1 MKRLILA
8 TILVVTT
15 AFSFNAIAE
24 DKKATDATS
33 EKVDQAAQLPKMDP
47 EAFDKEMA
55 KIQENMKLMHEQMAK
70 IRETQNPDERQKL
83 LDEHWKLMQDSM
95 GMMHGMWGTG
105 GMGCCMGNKGMM
117 HGGMMGGDHM
127 QGGMMHHGMMSGGN
141 MHEGQMSNWH
151 NAKGCY
157 AGMTQEQ
164 KGQHQYMMDKYMGTQ
179 MMMMDHMMQHQ
190 HWMGMM
196 PSQKK

>member
-8 TILVVTT
+8 TILIATVG
-15 AFSFNAIAE
+15 FSFNVLAE

-33 EKVDQAAQLPKMDP
+33 EKSVQTEQLPKMNP
-47 EAFDKEMA
+47 EEFDKQMA
-55 KIQENMKLMHEQMAK
+55 KIQENMKLMHEQMTK
-70 IRETQNPDERQKL
+70 IQETKNPDDRQKL
-83 LDEHWKLMQDSM
+83 LDEHWKVMQNSM

-105 GMGCCMGNKGMM
+105 GMGCCMDNKGMM
-117 HGGMMGGDHM
+117 HDGMMGGDHM
-127 QGGMMHHGMMSGGN
+127 QGGMMHHGMMNGGN
-141 MHEGQMSNWH
+141 MHEGKMANWH

-164 KGQHQYMMDKYMGTQ
+164 KGQHQYMMDKYMSSQ

-190 HWMGMM
+190 RWTNK
-196 PSQKK
+196 PSNQK